1 MILIS
6 DIQHLHNFPIG
17 DGLIGIQCHIH
28 FGLFRC
34 ARLQKRSQL
43 VQSQRLFLIITE
55 SGIVVQVLMITLV
68 SGLADV
74 CCFPCGSNTL
84 IAFGDTT
91 VEVIIKKINSRN
103 ITSVMDAILK
113 LGDIFA
119 LRCNTVVV
127 SDL

>member
-1 MILIS
+1 
-6 DIQHLHNFPIG
+6 
-17 DGLIGIQCHIH
+17 
-28 FGLFRC
+28 
-34 ARLQKRSQL
+34 
-43 VQSQRLFLIITE
+43 
-55 SGIVVQVLMITLV
+55 MITLV

-119 LRCNTVVV
+119 LRCNT
-127 SDL
+127 LYYL